1 MKAVA
6 SLAAVLRFACGGAN
20 IPPPFEHDAVQ
31 LALDEEAAD
40 PDSSASSVP
49 ARRPGVFFL
58 GRCRPRQIQRA
69 RRRRFI
75 RALEAAKAE
84 LASIP
89 AEHRFRLAREF
100 DEAADMARRHVE
112 YQRPS

>member
-1 MKAVA
+1 MSDMRTMMTQVP
-6 SLAAVLRFACGGAN
+6 L
-20 IPPPFEHDAVQ
+20 E
-31 LALDEEAAD
+31 
-40 PDSSASSVP
+40 SASNSLWC
-49 ARRPGVFFL
+49 AF
-58 GRCRPRQIQRA
+58 IYMRA
-69 RRRRFI
+69 RTDLTPEERA
-75 RALEAAKAE
+75 ALEAAKAE

>member
-1 MKAVA
+1 MRKWSVRRVPGRGFGIFDTALIDTL
-6 SLAAVLRFACGGAN
+6 SAN
-20 IPPPFEHDAVQ
+20 RRTDMGWVT
-31 LALDEEAAD
+31 DE
-40 PDSSASSVP
+40 
-49 ARRPGVFFL
+49 F
-58 GRCRPRQIQRA
+58 QRA